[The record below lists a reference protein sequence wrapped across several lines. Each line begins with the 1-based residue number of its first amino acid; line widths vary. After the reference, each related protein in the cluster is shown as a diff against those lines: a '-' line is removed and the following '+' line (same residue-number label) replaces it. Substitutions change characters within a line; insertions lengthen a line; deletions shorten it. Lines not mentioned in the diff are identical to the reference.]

1 MPGAVHLE
9 LERIRRR
16 RRHGLAGFFSG
27 LAPHRPSFS
36 GEVVVGRSR
45 ILGFNSTRGI
55 VWRRDDMQS
64 SKNCLYQVGE
74 RITESASFTFYPL
87 VSLFTPAVPI
97 LSREYGT
104 CSFLLSF
111 VLYQV
116 IFTTFRRLE
125 LTQLR
130 AKRVYNIRRLFGLRI
145 THSVQKWRRTKHN
158 ENMLQKQPNIAIG
171 IKLKKYAVTV

>member
-1 MPGAVHLE
+1 
-9 LERIRRR
+9 
-16 RRHGLAGFFSG
+16 
-27 LAPHRPSFS
+27 
-36 GEVVVGRSR
+36 VVGRSR

-125 LTQLR
+125 LTQLSFVLYQVIFTTFRRLELTQLR

-145 THSVQKWRRTKHN
+145 THSVQKWRHTKHN
-158 ENMLQKQPNIAIG
+158 GNMLQKQPNIAIG

>member
-1 MPGAVHLE
+1 M
-9 LERIRRR
+9 
-16 RRHGLAGFFSG
+16 
-27 LAPHRPSFS
+27 APHRPLFS
-36 GEVVVGRSR
+36 GEIVVGRSR
-45 ILGFNSTRGI
+45 LLGFNSTTGI
-55 VWRRDDMQS
+55 VWSPDDMRSS

-125 LTQLR
+125 LTQLSFVLYQVIFTTFRRLELTQLR

-145 THSVQKWRRTKHN
+145 THSVQKWRHTKHN
-158 ENMLQKQPNIAIG
+158 GNMLQKQPNIAIG